1 MINVYPPAP
10 LVVSTQGKPWN
21 LQVSQGLIAGTKTV
35 FKFGFNAA
43 LGTTEETVWAGST
56 LYAYPPSASTMTVS
70 SSSTLD
76 TAAGTGARTVTISG
90 LDASYNEQSETIT
103 LNGQTAVNTAGTY
116 IRVNRGFVV
125 TAGSTAT
132 AQGNIYI
139 GTGTVTTGVP
149 ANIYALIG
157 LGDNQT
163 LMALWTV
170 PAGYTAYLE
179 SAYINAG
186 DTSATQYIIARF
198 MQRQLGGVFRT
209 ASKVTLHDGV
219 GNFFDT
225 IPPSFPEKTDLEVR
239 AVSSAGTNQ
248 VGSSFTLVYIAN

>member
-1 MINVYPPAP
+1 
-10 LVVSTQGKPWN
+10 
-21 LQVSQGLIAGTKTV
+21 
-35 FKFGFNAA
+35 
-43 LGTTEETVWAGST
+43 
-56 LYAYPPSASTMTVS
+56 MTVS

-90 LDASYNEQSETIT
+90 LDASYAEQSETIT
-103 LNGQTAVNTAGTY
+103 LDGRTAVTTVGTY
-116 IRVNRGFVV
+116 IRVNRAFVV

-186 DTSATQYIIARF
+186 GTTSTQFVIARF
-198 MQRQLGGVFRT
+198 IQRPFGGVFRT
-209 ASKVTLHDGV
+209 ASKVTLHDSI
-219 GNFFDT
+219 GNFFNE

-239 AVSSAGTNQ
+239 ALSSAGTNQ
-248 VGSSFTLVYIAN
+248 VGSSFTLIYIAN

>member
-1 MINVYPPAP
+1 MITVYPAP
-10 LVVSTQGKPWN
+10 PVAPWN
-21 LQVSQGLIAGTKTV
+21 LQVSQGLVANTKTV
-35 FKFGFNAA
+35 FKFGFNDAV
-43 LGTTEETVWAGST
+43 GTSEETVWAGST

-90 LDASYNEQSETIT
+90 LDASYAEQSETIT
-103 LNGQTAVNTAGTY
+103 LDGRTAVTTVGTY
-116 IRVNRGFVV
+116 IRVNRAFVV

-186 DTSATQYIIARF
+186 GTTSTQFVIARF
-198 MQRQLGGVFRT
+198 IQRPFGGVFRT
-209 ASKVTLHDGV
+209 ASKVTLHDSI
-219 GNFFDT
+219 GNFFNE

-239 AVSSAGTNQ
+239 ALSSAGTNQ
-248 VGSSFTLVYIAN
+248 VGSSFTLIYIAN